1 MIQPLL
7 ILGIIIAG
15 LAAVIYLREKY
26 HSKKLDEIE
35 TEMDGYEAMN
45 QELLNQLEAKN
56 KLITQIKEHYTRIN
70 LTEEELEP
78 VKQKVKEATS
88 EEEVMDAV
96 NLIIN
101 RNSRRMRDNQD

>member
-1 MIQPLL
+1 MIQALL

-26 HSKKLDEIE
+26 HAKKVGEIE
-35 TEMDGYEAMN
+35 TEMAGYEAMN
-45 QELLNQLEAKN
+45 LDLLNQLEAKN
-56 KLITQIKEHYTRIN
+56 KLITQMKEHSARIN
-70 LTEEELEP
+70 LTKEELEP

-101 RNSRRMRDNQD
+101 RNSRRMRDNKD